1 MWLVFILTMDKYES
15 NVILRKGMSES
26 FSTTIEWSG
35 EAEIGHRLV
44 SLIPDDI
51 NFQLTEDAG
60 TANIQIMVSA
70 DTLEDLRI
78 IVDQLLADFS
88 NQDE

>member
-1 MWLVFILTMDKYES
+1 MDKYES

-35 EAEIGHRLV
+35 GAEIGHRLV

-60 TANIQIMVSA
+60 TANIQIMVRA